1 MMAQRDENRS
11 PSDALPHGVTSALRS
26 PLPLAWRRIM
36 AIHSDLSFAA
46 ALYSLNEA
54 KRGKV

>member
-1 MMAQRDENRS
+1 MVAQRDQNRS
-11 PSDALPHGVTSALRS
+11 PPVTRPHGVTSALRS

-46 ALYSLNEA
+46 ALDSLNEA

>member
-1 MMAQRDENRS
+1 VAQRDQNRS
-11 PSDALPHGVTSALRS
+11 VAEARPRGVTSALRT
-26 PLPLAWRRIM
+26 PVPLACRRIM